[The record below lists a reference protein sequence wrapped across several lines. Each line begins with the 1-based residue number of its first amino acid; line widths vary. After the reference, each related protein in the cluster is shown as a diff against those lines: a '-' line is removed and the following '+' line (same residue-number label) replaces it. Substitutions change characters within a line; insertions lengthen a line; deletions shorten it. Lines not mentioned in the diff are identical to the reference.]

1 MKSSAGAGRAS
12 HSWLGRGTHPQLLY
26 YRSYTRTAAM
36 NHAEQLAQTRA
47 MLVRLEDL
55 KTAHLELRIQHLDR
69 MIERELENLAQDEDT
84 TWRHTRQIMADKSQG
99 NPATQDI
106 LTRLDVIYDDLRAV
120 LQKHREAVMR
130 IGRQNATT
138 CEELRGFRDDF
149 RATRVML
156 DAVADELN

>member
-1 MKSSAGAGRAS
+1 
-12 HSWLGRGTHPQLLY
+12 
-26 YRSYTRTAAM
+26 M

-47 MLVRLEDL
+47 MLARMEDL

-69 MIERELENLAQDEDT
+69 MVERELENLAQDEDT
-84 TWRHTRQIMADKSQG
+84 TWRHTRQIMADRNQG
-99 NPATQDI
+99 NPATQDT
-106 LTRLDVIYDDLRAV
+106 LTKLDKIYNNLRAV

-138 CEELRGFRDDF
+138 CEELRRFRDDF
-149 RATRVML
+149 RATRVRL